1 MSSPSFK
8 ENRERLIQTFYARLV
23 SGEQFRT
30 ISQARSIAADVIGEP
45 VRPGHPVA
53 KAVEEAIEQAV
64 VLTARS
70 IIAKGLPSAE
80 TYNHLVDL
88 YYRQPTLGTRTS
100 TSIEM
105 QAFSTPMPLAYL
117 VGQLAEIN
125 NQTTLYEPAAGRGA
139 LLMLSNPQNAFV
151 NELDP
156 NRAADL
162 ESQGY
167 RVTQHDAIAYRPKA
181 AVDVVVANPP
191 FGRRKVGGALEH
203 FQIGAIDSRVET
215 SEMDQA
221 IVWKALEAMRDNG
234 RAALI
239 IGSERGTDEQRA
251 QKYNTVRVRKFFYNL
266 YRQYKVDNH
275 FTVDGSL
282 YSRQGAAFPV
292 DVIVVKGRKIN
303 PYLSPNIERALPSVD
318 IPQTYSSYQAL
329 KALLPQ
335 EQTYER
341 NASFHLHP
349 GLPSLGTAGEHQPLS
364 SYSDAGDARDS
375 KHRPLPEPDGE
386 TPSIFGG
393 DVSPPDSRADMG
405 KSRQSPLRDG
415 FQPRDQSFKPRGR
428 GSPNSDR
435 RESAPSREAER
446 GRPVPS
452 ARDQQSYPTGQS
464 HRSRHE
470 SNARGM
476 AASPDAV
483 VNSFYNSMPPTPESG
498 SNEQTGQVRYQP
510 WSMGKRLD
518 SYVPQNLERPI
529 QTALENLAR
538 EVGSIDD
545 FVADTLNFGSIE
557 NMHRALAAE
566 QVDGVALAIRSLQHG
581 KAALIGDDTGLG
593 KGRQM
598 ASAIKYAIETGYVP
612 VFITK
617 DPGLYA
623 DMARDL
629 KDIGLD
635 ASQIRPFMTNSSET
649 IPLPDGRILKTSPT
663 SHQRE
668 LNQMRQTEE
677 LLPQYNMIF
686 STYSQLQ
693 TVNGRDT
700 DRRRFLY
707 ELAPQSILVL
717 DEAHEA
723 GGSSNDVNESVA
735 DRATFTR
742 FLVHRA
748 QGVFFASAT
757 AIKRPDVASLYA
769 MRMNIADAMSVS
781 GFESTLEVGGTPLQ
795 QVASAMMA
803 LDGQYI
809 RRART
814 YDGVEV
820 GSKVVETAHSD
831 ADQLSE
837 IMRAILKFDKE
848 KAAAVKNLNKEARAL
863 AKSLGVDSSTGLAGA
878 KSTNFTSIMWNVVDQ
893 AALARKADAVAD
905 YAISVLEVDEK
916 PFIGLSNTM
925 GSFIDQYV
933 KGENIKSGDP
943 IDVSF
948 QDVLARYLERSRD
961 VTIKNYK
968 GQVEARR
975 PLSETELGPLAVEQY
990 QMAEKLINQASFS
1003 KMPVSPIDWI
1013 RYRIESSGYSFGE
1026 LTGRQARLEYDA
1038 DGRATYHAR
1047 STAETSK
1054 SAKLEIIK
1062 GFNEGRID
1070 VGLGNRSASTG
1081 YSMHASEK
1089 FSDQRRR
1096 HFIIAQPERDIN
1108 VFKQFMGRFH
1118 RTGQVNAPKI
1128 SLVVGNTP
1136 DEKRPAAVLAKKLAS
1151 LNANTTAA
1159 RQGGIDFSGIP
1170 DYLNEV
1176 GDQVVSDMMRFDP
1189 DLSERLYDPIYVTE
1203 DSTRPVEGA
1212 VAKVTGCLPI
1222 LPVVEQ
1228 EAFYR
1233 QLDEEY
1239 QATLERYIALGENP
1253 LEASN
1258 VDLDARSLASVEVVP
1273 KKENVQSVFA
1283 EGIRAEIVDVKVQSK
1298 PKPQLEVI
1306 NDVRT
1311 SLGMPI
1317 VHRVEQHDKNEADR
1331 LSTRLVEQLH
1341 QQATHIVE
1349 RYRQDKEADY
1359 LSQEPDAEKRAGK
1372 IDKLEIRTSKQL
1384 EILSQI
1390 RRFRPGKTVR
1400 VTASNE
1406 RVYYG
1411 AITAIK
1417 KRGKSLAAL
1426 GEATT
1431 EIKEN
1436 PVIPSK
1442 WEVVIALADAER
1454 QISLPLSKFNTVSGG
1469 QGTYSVSIAAFSLA
1483 DGDIYESFDSNQGS
1497 DRELRVVM
1505 KGNLLRLGD
1514 TTYRSKG
1521 DLVVATMSNGQ
1532 PEPVMLMEPGFDI
1545 NQEMTTSPVV
1555 LPDSN
1560 AIEQFM
1566 QITRSKGVV
1575 KTLDEAIAFKRQ
1587 RSGSYVLQTGR
1598 RRKDISQD
1606 AALREAAGGVEFV
1619 SVADRMEAIIPA
1631 DSLDA
1636 VVTYLKEE
1644 RGKSIAAFSDHEAAR
1659 DLLGIEMPEVRLTDT
1674 VEAVIERE
1682 GLPPSVDM
1690 KDLESLREK
1699 LTENFQA
1706 EAVDP
1711 QFEAEGATGALE
1723 ESAADEVPEQA
1734 SVEEEIISE
1743 NEDADTGSV
1752 DKSSPS
1758 ENRTPSL
1765 PQNEKSQRQAP
1776 LQPPYKQRLSSEQY
1790 AAQFLHESGL
1800 ASRITGSED
1809 FHFTIENE
1817 PYIPLVVEAHDTPE
1831 GKILYLTHYI
1841 EQNGDIFHDGEL
1853 VYKVKMDGKL
1863 LLEDVAARGPRGEVR
1878 GYDTA
1883 FAEIFSKNIVDQGFA
1898 QAAVQQLLG
1907 NVAEAPIEQQ
1917 SDSQEIPDVSS
1928 SKEQAIQELPEPKN
1942 SLGRDDEKVP
1952 APKETKPAARMEAI
1966 EKGKPTEADH
1976 KEEVYQQ
1983 LSLEDS
1989 LLAMEPPAE
1998 PIEQVEEESVLIV
2011 HPIYGGKDT
2020 AYVISEDAQPDEPS
2034 LKKIDETPAVPIADP
2049 SDIGIETTPPVA
2061 REEHT
2066 SPTVLPPIEE
2076 AQPATEKPDA
2086 ATSNRPEND
2095 TVEIPSPVEPVAS
2108 SAKKPPQAPSP
2119 HREVTPPI
2127 VEALSPA
2134 SALPGQRRI
2143 PSVPPPEH
2151 VPPATDVSDRHTG
2164 SKNVEPPVNVPSA
2177 PERAVSMTHL
2187 EVEKAMRAALY
2198 IEDPMIYD
2206 ELEKLLEQQS
2216 EQPAVAVSKSLKAE
2230 VDQTRRLANLKFQN
2244 ELAGEIVPLAHQLM
2258 RNAESVGLVK
2268 EKGGIKTLPGKHYTV
2283 QYLKKQGTEHIKIHC
2298 RQGQGVIYAVNG
2310 RVQET
2315 KGLQRKDRDRFIG
2328 FAQKSP
2334 QQLRQMIQFKKA
2346 VNAGMSQ

>member
-1 MSSPSFK
+1 MPSPNFQQTRFQQ
-8 ENRERLIQTFYARLV
+8 NRAQLIQSFYARLV
-23 SGEQFRT
+23 AGEQFKT
-30 ISQARSIAADVIGEP
+30 ISQARRIAAEIIGDP
-45 VRPGHPVA
+45 VRPGTPVA

-64 VLTARS
+64 VLA
-70 IIAKGLPSAE
+70 AKHIVSEGLPSAE
-80 TYNHLVDL
+80 TYDQLVNL

-105 QAFSTPMPLAYL
+105 QAYSTPMPLAYL
-117 VGQLAEIN
+117 AGKLAGIN
-125 NQTTLYEPAAGRGA
+125 SQTTLYEPTAGRGA
-139 LLMLSNPQNAFV
+139 LLMLSSPQNAFV

-156 NRAADL
+156 NRVADL

-167 RVTQHDAIAYRPKA
+167 QVTQHDAIAYRPD
-181 AVDVVVANPP
+181 AVVDAVIANPP
-191 FGRRKVGGALEH
+191 FGRRKASNALER
-203 FQIGAIDSRVET
+203 FQIGAVDSRIET
-215 SEMDQA
+215 TEVDQA
-221 IVWKALEAMRDNG
+221 IVWTALEAMKDNG

-266 YRQYKVDNH
+266 YRQYKIADH

-292 DVIVVKGRKIN
+292 DVIVVDGRKIN
-303 PYLSPNIERALPSVD
+303 PYLSPNMERALPSVD
-318 IPQTYSSYQAL
+318 LPQIYSSYQDL

-335 EQTYER
+335 EQNYEH
-341 NASFHLHP
+341 NASVYLHSELP
-349 GLPSLGTAGEHQPLS
+349 GLGTSGEREPLS
-364 SYSDAGDARDS
+364 RSSNAGNAGDSEHGALPESDGKTPSVSSRDLS
-375 KHRPLPEPDGE
+375 QANSGAELGGASERPLRR
-386 TPSIFGG
+386 SL
-393 DVSPPDSRADMG
+393 
-405 KSRQSPLRDG
+405 QS
-415 FQPRDQSFKPRGR
+415 RDQSFQPRER
-428 GSPNSDR
+428 GSPSGDR
-435 RESAPSREAER
+435 RESAPRGEAKR
-446 GRPVPS
+446 GRSVPS
-452 ARDQQSYPTGQS
+452 ASNQQSHSTGQR

-483 VNSFYNSMPPTPESG
+483 INSSFQNLMSSTPESG
-498 SNEQTGQVRYQP
+498 ANEQTGGQVRYQP
-510 WSMGKRLD
+510 WSRGKQLD
-518 SYVPQNLERPI
+518 SYVPQNLESPI

-545 FVADTLNFGSIE
+545 FVADTLNFGSVE

-566 QVDGVALAIRSLQHG
+566 QVDGVALAIRSLQKG

-598 ASAIKYAIETGYVP
+598 ASAIKYAIETGYTP
-612 VFITK
+612 VFVTK

-649 IPLPDGRILKTSPT
+649 IPLPDGRTLKTSPT

-668 LNQMRQTEE
+668 LNQMRQTGE

-693 TVNGRDT
+693 TVKGKDT

-707 ELAPQSILVL
+707 DLAPQSILVL

-723 GGSSNDVNESVA
+723 GGSSNDVDKAVA

-742 FLVHRA
+742 YLVHRA

-781 GFESTLEVGGTPLQ
+781 GFESTLELGGTPLQ

-848 KAAAVKNLNKEARAL
+848 KAAAVQDLNQEARAF

-905 YAISVLEVDEK
+905 YAISVLEADEK

-933 KGENIKSGDP
+933 KGEDIKSGDP
-943 IDVSF
+943 IAVSF

-961 VTIKNYK
+961 VTIKDYD
-968 GQVEARR
+968 GQVDERR
-975 PLSETELGPLAVEQY
+975 PLTEAELGLAAVEQY
-990 QMAEKLINQASFS
+990 QIAEKLINQAQFS
-1003 KMPVSPIDWI
+1003 QMPVSPIDWI
-1013 RYRIESSGYSFGE
+1013 RHRIESAGYSFGE
-1026 LTGRQARLEYDA
+1026 LTGRQARLEYGA
-1038 DGRATYHAR
+1038 DGSATYHAR
-1047 STAETSK
+1047 SAAETSK
-1054 SAKLEIIK
+1054 SAKLDIIK
-1062 GFNEGRID
+1062 GFNEGNVD

-1159 RQGGIDFSGIP
+1159 RQGGIDFSDIP

-1228 EAFYR
+1228 EAFYQ

-1273 KKENVQSVFA
+1273 RKENVHSVFA

-1317 VHRVEQHDKNEADR
+1317 VHKVEQHDKSEADR
-1331 LSTRLVEQLH
+1331 LSTLFSEQLY

-1349 RYRQDKEADY
+1349 RYKQDKKTDY
-1359 LSQEPDAEKRAGK
+1359 LKQEPDAEKRVGK
-1372 IDKLEIRTSKQL
+1372 IDKLEVRTSKQL
-1384 EILSQI
+1384 EILTQI
-1390 RRFRPGKTVR
+1390 HRFRPGKTVR

-1426 GEATT
+1426 NESTA
-1431 EIKEN
+1431 EVKEN

-1442 WEVVIALADAER
+1442 WEIVIALADSER

-1469 QGTYSVSIAAFSLA
+1469 QGTYTVSIAAFSLE
-1483 DGDIYESFDSNQGS
+1483 DGDIYKSFDSKQGS

-1532 PEPVMLMEPGFDI
+1532 PEPVMLMESGFDI
-1545 NQEMTTSPVV
+1545 NKEMTTSPVV
-1555 LPDSN
+1555 LPNGN
-1560 AIEQFM
+1560 AINQFM
-1566 QITRSKGVV
+1566 QITRNAGVV
-1575 KTLDEAIAFKRQ
+1575 KTLDESISFKQ
-1587 RSGSYVLQTGR
+1587 QQSGSYVLQTGR

-1606 AALREAAGGVEFV
+1606 AGLREAAGDVEFV
-1619 SVADRMEAIIPA
+1619 SIADRMEAIVPA
-1631 DSLDA
+1631 GRLDD

-1644 RGKSIAAFSDHEAAR
+1644 RGKSVAAFSDHEAAR
-1659 DLLGIEMPEVRLTDT
+1659 ELLGIEMPEVRLTDT
-1674 VEAVIERE
+1674 VEAIIERE

-1690 KDLESLREK
+1690 KDLEGLREK
-1699 LTENFQA
+1699 LATDFLA
-1706 EAVDP
+1706 EAVELKP
-1711 QFEAEGATGALE
+1711 KV
-1723 ESAADEVPEQA
+1723 ESAASDSSVSDETSEQGTG
-1734 SVEEEIISE
+1734 EEGAAE
-1743 NEDADTGSV
+1743 NGDDRAVSNLTVNDLTV
-1752 DKSSPS
+1752 
-1758 ENRTPSL
+1758 L
-1765 PQNEKSQRQAP
+1765 PLQREQLQQQAP
-1776 LQPPYKQRLSSEQY
+1776 LQPAYKHRLLSEC
-1790 AAQFLHESGL
+1790 S
-1800 ASRITGSED
+1800 D
-1809 FHFTIENE
+1809 
-1817 PYIPLVVEAHDTPE
+1817 P
-1831 GKILYLTHYI
+1831 
-1841 EQNGDIFHDGEL
+1841 QN
-1853 VYKVKMDGKL
+1853 
-1863 LLEDVAARGPRGEVR
+1863 
-1878 GYDTA
+1878 
-1883 FAEIFSKNIVDQGFA
+1883 
-1898 QAAVQQLLG
+1898 
-1907 NVAEAPIEQQ
+1907 
-1917 SDSQEIPDVSS
+1917 
-1928 SKEQAIQELPEPKN
+1928 
-1942 SLGRDDEKVP
+1942 
-1952 APKETKPAARMEAI
+1952 
-1966 EKGKPTEADH
+1966 
-1976 KEEVYQQ
+1976 
-1983 LSLEDS
+1983 
-1989 LLAMEPPAE
+1989 
-1998 PIEQVEEESVLIV
+1998 
-2011 HPIYGGKDT
+2011 
-2020 AYVISEDAQPDEPS
+2020 
-2034 LKKIDETPAVPIADP
+2034 
-2049 SDIGIETTPPVA
+2049 
-2061 REEHT
+2061 
-2066 SPTVLPPIEE
+2066 
-2076 AQPATEKPDA
+2076 
-2086 ATSNRPEND
+2086 
-2095 TVEIPSPVEPVAS
+2095 
-2108 SAKKPPQAPSP
+2108 
-2119 HREVTPPI
+2119 
-2127 VEALSPA
+2127 
-2134 SALPGQRRI
+2134 
-2143 PSVPPPEH
+2143 
-2151 VPPATDVSDRHTG
+2151 
-2164 SKNVEPPVNVPSA
+2164 
-2177 PERAVSMTHL
+2177 
-2187 EVEKAMRAALY
+2187 
-2198 IEDPMIYD
+2198 
-2206 ELEKLLEQQS
+2206 
-2216 EQPAVAVSKSLKAE
+2216 
-2230 VDQTRRLANLKFQN
+2230 
-2244 ELAGEIVPLAHQLM
+2244 
-2258 RNAESVGLVK
+2258 
-2268 EKGGIKTLPGKHYTV
+2268 
-2283 QYLKKQGTEHIKIHC
+2283 
-2298 RQGQGVIYAVNG
+2298 
-2310 RVQET
+2310 
-2315 KGLQRKDRDRFIG
+2315 
-2328 FAQKSP
+2328 
-2334 QQLRQMIQFKKA
+2334 
-2346 VNAGMSQ
+2346 